1 MMPLLEQ
8 NQTHLLIEMIHH
20 WGLKGLRKEEI
31 VKRVLELYDS
41 ETLAKAI
48 IYLYS
53 EKTADIKFLLIFYNP
68 LVP

>member
-20 WGLKGLRKEEI
+20 WESKGLMKEEI
-31 VKRVLELYDS
+31 VKRVVELYDS

-53 EKTADIKFLLIFYNP
+53 EKNSRY
-68 LVP
+68 

>member
-8 NQTHLLIEMIHH
+8 NQVHILMEMINH
-20 WGLKGLRKEEI
+20 WESKGLVKEDI

-41 ETLAKAI
+41 EALAKAV

-53 EKTADIKFLLIFYNP
+53 EKYSRH
-68 LVP
+68 

>member
-1 MMPLLEQ
+1 MPLLEQ
-8 NQTHLLIEMIHH
+8 NQTHLLIELIHH
-20 WGLKGLRKEEI
+20 WESKGLVKEEI

-53 EKTADIKFLLIFYNP
+53 EKNNK
-68 LVP
+68 